1 VSQGLGLAL
10 WEEMIYDDQGRLLN
24 GNLLD
29 YRLPTTRDLPAIE
42 TIIVEVPSEEGPY
55 GARIIGEPSIV
66 AGLAAV
72 DNAIANATGEWV
84 SESPFTPERVLRS
97 LGKLKTISISAEE
110 HIEMDTLL
118 KPTKEQIQQFYSR
131 ALQRSLDAY
140 AKLDDKE
147 WEKKASEQGTAK
159 HHLAQLVGTI
169 ESETLPITRQALA
182 GEKIN
187 IPGFQTREELVSFRE
202 STAKAVADLSTGELL
217 ERMKKGYG
225 DHIAILDTL
234 SESDLDKPTQTPAWD
249 RPGTVRDL
257 FFASYL
263 LLPGQYQEIRRVN
276 KKKLPH
282 WIEDGT
288 PDQVNYHMGRLFNYM
303 PLIFRSDKA
312 GDLKA
317 TYLFTMEGDGGGQ
330 WNLRIGDG
338 RADSS
343 DGSVDSPD
351 IEIKTKPESWI
362 DLSTGDLNPMM
373 AVMPPFGKVKLS
385 GSLPLALKLGELFSA
400 DE

>member
-1 VSQGLGLAL
+1 
-10 WEEMIYDDQGRLLN
+10 M
-24 GNLLD
+24 
-29 YRLPTTRDLPAIE
+29 E
-42 TIIVEVPSEEGPY
+42 TLMV
-55 GARIIGEPSIV
+55 
-66 AGLAAV
+66 
-72 DNAIANATGEWV
+72 
-84 SESPFTPERVLRS
+84 
-97 LGKLKTISISAEE
+97 
-110 HIEMDTLL
+110 
-118 KPTKEQIQQFYSR
+118 PTKEQIQQFYSR

-140 AKLDDKE
+140 ARLDDKE
-147 WEKKASEQGTAK
+147 WDKKASEEGTAK
-159 HHLAQLVGTI
+159 DHLAQLVGTI

-187 IPGFQTREELVSFRE
+187 IPGFQSRGEMASFRE
-202 STAKAVADLSTGELL
+202 STARAVVDLPTPELL
-217 ERMKKGYG
+217 ERMKKGFG
-225 DHIAILDTL
+225 EHIAMLDTL
-234 SESDLDKPTQTPAWD
+234 SEADLDKPTKTPAWD

-263 LLPGQYQEIRRVN
+263 FLPGQYQEIRRVN

-317 TYLFTMEGDGGGQ
+317 TYLFTMEGEGGGQ
-330 WNLRIGDG
+330 WSLAIADG
-338 RADSS
+338 RADST
-343 DGSVDSPD
+343 DGALSDSPD

-385 GSLPLALKLGELFSA
+385 GSLPLAMKLSELFSA
-400 DE
+400 EE

>member
-1 VSQGLGLAL
+1 
-10 WEEMIYDDQGRLLN
+10 M
-24 GNLLD
+24 
-29 YRLPTTRDLPAIE
+29 E
-42 TIIVEVPSEEGPY
+42 TLMV
-55 GARIIGEPSIV
+55 
-66 AGLAAV
+66 
-72 DNAIANATGEWV
+72 
-84 SESPFTPERVLRS
+84 
-97 LGKLKTISISAEE
+97 
-110 HIEMDTLL
+110 
-118 KPTKEQIQQFYSR
+118 PTKEQIQQFYSR

-147 WEKKASEQGTAK
+147 WEKKASDQGTAK
-159 HHLAQLVGTI
+159 DHLAQLVGTI
-169 ESETLPITRQALA
+169 ESETLVITRQALA

-187 IPGFQTREELVSFRE
+187 IPGFQSRGEMTSFRE
-202 STAKAVADLSTGELL
+202 SSAKAVVGLSTAELL
-217 ERMKKGYG
+217 ERMKKGFSE
-225 DHIAILDTL
+225 HIAMLETL
-234 SESDLDKPTQTPAWD
+234 SEADLDKPTQTPAWD
-249 RPGTVRDL
+249 RSGTVRDL

-263 LLPGQYQEIRRVN
+263 FLPGQYQEIRRVN

-317 TYLFTMEGDGGGQ
+317 TYLFTMEGEGGGQ
-330 WNLRIGDG
+330 WSLAIADG
-338 RADSS
+338 RADSA
-343 DGSVDSPD
+343 DGPLSDSPD

-385 GSLPLALKLGELFSA
+385 GSMPLALKLSELFSA

>member
-1 VSQGLGLAL
+1 MA
-10 WEEMIYDDQGRLLN
+10 
-24 GNLLD
+24 
-29 YRLPTTRDLPAIE
+29 
-42 TIIVEVPSEEGPY
+42 
-55 GARIIGEPSIV
+55 
-66 AGLAAV
+66 
-72 DNAIANATGEWV
+72 
-84 SESPFTPERVLRS
+84 
-97 LGKLKTISISAEE
+97 
-110 HIEMDTLL
+110 
-118 KPTKEQIQQFYSR
+118 PTKEQIQQFYSR

-140 AKLDDKE
+140 EKLDDKE
-147 WEKKASEQGTAK
+147 WGKKASEQGTAK
-159 HHLAQLVGTI
+159 EHLAQLVGTM
-169 ESETLPITRQALA
+169 EAETLPITRQALA
-182 GEKIN
+182 GEKVN
-187 IPGFQTREELVSFRE
+187 IPGFQSRGDMGTFR
-202 STAKAVADLSTGELL
+202 STNAKGVTGLLASELL
-217 ERMKKGYG
+217 QRMRTSFGE
-225 DHIAILDTL
+225 HLAMLDTL
-234 SESDLDKPTQTPAWD
+234 SEADLDKPTQTPAWD

-330 WNLRIGDG
+330 WNLRIADG

-343 DGSVDSPD
+343 DGPAESPD

-385 GSLPLALKLGELFSA
+385 GSMPLAMKLSELFTA
-400 DE
+400 EE